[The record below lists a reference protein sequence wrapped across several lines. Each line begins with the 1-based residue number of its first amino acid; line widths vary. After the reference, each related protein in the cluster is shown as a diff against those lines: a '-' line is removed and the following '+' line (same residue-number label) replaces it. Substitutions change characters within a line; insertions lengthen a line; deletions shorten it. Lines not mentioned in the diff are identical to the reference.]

1 MSCNPRQLLDPERGI
16 TIDPFFSIVIR
27 QGRQIWNVLVD
38 VLDVLKL
45 YPSVCEA
52 VTRSRPPT
60 ARAGAQEPAAALVH
74 TVLFLFVEIEDLF
87 RREGAAKPTASFYL
101 AS

>member
-1 MSCNPRQLLDPERGI
+1 MDI
-16 TIDPFFSIVIR
+16 
-27 QGRQIWNVLVD
+27 
-38 VLDVLKL
+38 LDVLNL

-60 ARAGAQEPAAALVH
+60 ARATAQKPAAALVH
-74 TVLFLFVEIEDLF
+74 AVLFLLVEIEDLL
-87 RREGAAKPTASFYL
+87 RREGAARPIASFYL

>member
-1 MSCNPRQLLDPERGI
+1 MQSQAAVRSRTRNRYR
-16 TIDPFFSIVIR
+16 PFFLIAIR
-27 QGRQIWNVLVD
+27 QGQIWNVLVD

-60 ARAGAQEPAAALVH
+60 ARAGAWEPAAALVH
-74 TVLFLFVEIEDLF
+74 AVLFLLVEIEDLF
-87 RREGAAKPTASFYL
+87 RREDAARPIASFYL

>member
-1 MSCNPRQLLDPERGI
+1 MQPQAAVRSERGI

-74 TVLFLFVEIEDLF
+74 AVLFLFVEIEDLF
-87 RREGAAKPTASFYL
+87 RREGAARPIASFYL
-101 AS
+101 AL

>member
-1 MSCNPRQLLDPERGI
+1 MDL
-16 TIDPFFSIVIR
+16 
-27 QGRQIWNVLVD
+27 
-38 VLDVLKL
+38 LDVLKL

-74 TVLFLFVEIEDLF
+74 AVLFLLVEIEDLL
-87 RREGAAKPTASFYL
+87 RREGAARPIASFYL